1 MKALFVSAFALVC
14 GYTVYTSQK
23 EELKLSELTLRN
35 AEALARGEDSKCPD
49 PYDVYDHQLCFSQR
63 TGTFIT
69 DYEGSITIMGIK
81 FKLGA
86 KKNTKITLT
95 YELGNCD
102 KPSEGNC
109 CPNSRNGEINIVGY
123 ELFE

>member
-1 MKALFVSAFALVC
+1 
-14 GYTVYTSQK
+14 
-23 EELKLSELTLRN
+23 
-35 AEALARGEDSKCPD
+35 
-49 PYDVYDHQLCFSQR
+49 
-63 TGTFIT
+63 
-69 DYEGSITIMGIK
+69 MGIK

-95 YELGNCD
+95 YELENCD